1 MMWINLDT
9 EEEPLRQ
16 VFNECGEIE
25 AVRIV
30 RDSKTGLGKGF
41 GFILFEVSVLNAWV
55 VIIFV
60 MIYFGTR
67 RNMHNVPILEYIF
80 W

>member
-16 VFNECGEIE
+16 VFNDCGEIDS
-25 AVRIV
+25 VRIV

-41 GFILFEVSVLNAWV
+41 GFILFKVSVLNASLL
-55 VIIFV
+55 ISF
-60 MIYFGTR
+60 
-67 RNMHNVPILEYIF
+67 
-80 W
+80 